1 MPDLLVRRARLVPLD
16 PPSGPELGPEV
27 GPDTVDVLVRDGV
40 VAAVGPGLADAGL
53 PEADADGRWLV
64 PGLWDAHVHLGQWA
78 LASRRLDLSAARSP
92 EEALA
97 AVGAA
102 VAADARRGRPV
113 VGMGHR
119 AGTWSRA
126 VTVAELDAV
135 SGGVPVV
142 LVNGDFHHG
151 WLNTAALDALGLA
164 RRQEVV
170 SEREWFDA
178 YPRLTAITG
187 GPTAEDYRRVM
198 TRASSRGVVGVVD
211 FEFGAP
217 LGDWVER
224 WTDGCDV
231 LRVRWAPYADTL
243 DSALAAGLRTG
254 AELAPGLSVGP
265 LKIISDGSLGTRTA
279 WCCEP
284 YADTG
289 GHGAPNQSAD
299 ELRALVAR
307 GHEAG
312 FSVATHAIGD
322 RALMEALSVYATTGA
337 SGSIEHAQLVT
348 ADAVGELARL
358 GLTASVQPA
367 HLLDDRET
375 SDRVWPGRGGRSFA
389 LRWLRD
395 AGVTLALG
403 SDAPVAPLDPWL
415 AIAAAVHR
423 GEPGEEPWHPEQ
435 ALTTA
440 EALGA
445 SVDGRR
451 VRAGEPG
458 DLVLL
463 DTDPLSASPAALRDV
478 AASLTV
484 VGGRVVWAG

>member
-1 MPDLLVRRARLVPLD
+1 MSDLLVRGARVVPLD
-16 PPSGPELGPEV
+16 AGVHADSYADSYADP
-27 GPDTVDVLVRDGV
+27 VDVLVRSGV
-40 VAAVGPGLADAGL
+40 VAAVGPRLPDAGVR
-53 PEADADGRWLV
+53 EVAADGRWLL

-78 LASRRLDLSAARSP
+78 LASRRLDLSEARSP
-92 EEALA
+92 ED
-97 AVGAA
+97 A
-102 VAADARRGRPV
+102 VALVAAAIGDGSGGPV

-119 AGTWSRA
+119 AGTWSRS

-135 SGGVPVV
+135 SGHVPVV

-164 RRQEVV
+164 RRDEVV

-178 YPRLTAITG
+178 YPRLTALVG
-187 GPTAEDYRRVM
+187 APTAEDYRRVM
-198 TRASSRGVVGVVD
+198 TQAAARGVVGVVD

-217 LGDWVER
+217 WTDWAER
-224 WTDGCDV
+224 WQAGCDL
-231 LRVRWAPYADTL
+231 LRVRWSPYADTL
-243 DSALAAGLRTG
+243 DAALAAGLRTG
-254 AELAPGLSVGP
+254 SELAPGLTVGS

-289 GHGAPNQSAD
+289 GHGAPNQSVE
-299 ELRALVAR
+299 ELRGLLAR
-307 GHEAG
+307 GHAAG
-312 FSVATHAIGD
+312 FTVATHAIGD
-322 RALMEALSVYATTGA
+322 RALAEALAVYDATGA

-348 ADAVGELARL
+348 RDAVGELARL

-375 SDRVWPGRGGRSFA
+375 SERVWPGRGERSFA

-395 AGVTLALG
+395 AGVRIALG

-415 AIAAAVHR
+415 AVSAAVHR
-423 GEPGEEPWHPEQ
+423 GDPGEEPWHPEQ
-435 ALTTA
+435 SLTVA
-440 EALGA
+440 EALAA

-451 VRAGEPG
+451 VRVGEPG

-463 DTDPLSASPAALRDV
+463 DADPLAATPAGLRGLAS
-478 AASLTV
+478 SLTV
-484 VGGRVVWAG
+484 VGGRVVWER

>member
-1 MPDLLVRRARLVPLD
+1 MTDLLVRGARLVPFD
-16 PPSGPELGPEV
+16 PPQDRHAYADP
-27 GPDTVDVLVRDGV
+27 VDVLIRSGT
-40 VAAVGPGLADAGL
+40 VAALGPDLPDIGVSELDA
-53 PEADADGRWLV
+53 EGRWLI

-78 LASRRLDLSAARSP
+78 LASRRLDLSGARSP
-92 EEALA
+92 EEALE
-97 AVGAA
+97 A
-102 VAADARRGRPV
+102 VATAVAQGASGRPPRPI

-119 AGTWSRA
+119 AGTWSRT

-135 SGGVPVV
+135 SGQTPVV

-151 WLNTAALDALGLA
+151 WLNTAALDALRLE
-164 RRQEVV
+164 RRDDVV

-178 YPRLTAITG
+178 YPRLTALVG
-187 GPTAEDYRRVM
+187 GPTAEDYRHVLM
-198 TRASSRGVVGVVD
+198 RAASRGVVGVVD

-217 LGDWVER
+217 WTEWVER
-224 WTDGCDV
+224 WQHGCDL

-243 DSALAAGLRTG
+243 DAAVASGLRTG

-289 GHGAPNQSAD
+289 GHGAPNLSAD
-299 ELRALVAR
+299 ELHALVAR
-307 GHEAG
+307 GRAAG
-312 FSVATHAIGD
+312 FGVATHAIGD
-322 RALMEALSVYATTGA
+322 RALTEALAVYAATGA

-348 ADAVGELARL
+348 RGAVAELARL
-358 GLTASVQPA
+358 ELTASVQPA

-375 SDRVWPGRGGRSFA
+375 SDRVWPGRGDRSFA
-389 LRWLRD
+389 LRWLQD

-415 AIAAAVHR
+415 AIDAAVHR
-423 GEPGEEPWHPEQ
+423 GGPGDEPWHPEQ
-435 ALTTA
+435 ALTAA
-440 EALGA
+440 EALAA

-451 VRAGEPG
+451 LRVGEPG

-463 DTDPLSASPAALRDV
+463 DTDPLIASSATLRGLGAAV
-478 AASLTV
+478 TV
-484 VGGRVVWAG
+484 VGGRVVWSS

>member
-1 MPDLLVRRARLVPLD
+1 MSDLMVRRARVVPL
-16 PPSGPELGPEV
+16 
-27 GPDTVDVLVRDGV
+27 PDTEEHAGPVDVLVRSGA
-40 VAAVGPGLADAGL
+40 VAAVGPGLPDAGVR
-53 PEADADGRWLV
+53 EVDADGRWLV

-78 LASRRLDLSAARSP
+78 LASRRLDLSRAGSP

-97 AVGAA
+97 VVAAA
-102 VAADARRGRPV
+102 VRHAEAEGRPAPV

-119 AGTWSRA
+119 AGTWSRS

-135 SGGVPVV
+135 GPSVPVV

-164 RRQEVV
+164 RRDDVV
-170 SEREWFDA
+170 AEREWFEA
-178 YPRLTAITG
+178 YPRLTAILG
-187 GPTAEDYRRVM
+187 GPSPEDYRRVLL
-198 TRASSRGVVGVVD
+198 RAASRGVVGVVD

-217 LGDWVER
+217 WTDWVER
-224 WTDGCDV
+224 WADGCDL

-243 DSALAAGLRTG
+243 EAALGAGLRTG

-299 ELRALVAR
+299 ELHDLVSRGRA
-307 GHEAG
+307 AG
-312 FSVATHAIGD
+312 FTVATHAIGD
-322 RALMEALSVYATTGA
+322 RALGEALAVYAATGA
-337 SGSIEHAQLVT
+337 TGSIEHAQLVT
-348 ADAVGELARL
+348 REAVGELARL

-389 LRWLRD
+389 LRWLHD
-395 AGVTLALG
+395 AGVSLALG

-415 AIAAAVHR
+415 AISAAVHR
-423 GEPGEEPWHPEQ
+423 GAPGEEPWHAEQ
-435 ALTTA
+435 ALTVA
-440 EALGA
+440 EALAA

-463 DTDPLSASPAALRDV
+463 DADPLTAGPAELRDLE
-478 AASLTV
+478 ASLTV
-484 VGGRVVWAG
+484 VGGRVVWSG